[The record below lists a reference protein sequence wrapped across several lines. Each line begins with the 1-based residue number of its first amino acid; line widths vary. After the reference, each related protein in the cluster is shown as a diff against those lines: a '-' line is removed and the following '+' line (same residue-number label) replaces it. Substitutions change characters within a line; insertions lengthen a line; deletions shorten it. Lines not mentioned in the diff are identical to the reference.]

1 MCGGTLVVH
10 PCSHV
15 GHVFRATTPHQWPG
29 GKKMRNVAITRNTL
43 RTVEVWLDRKWRDFY
58 FSLNPCKHNLRQA
71 IMATSVNIS
80 GPKRLGRSIPDTSRR
95 GFN

>member
-15 GHVFRATTPHQWPG
+15 GHVFRATTPHEWPG

-58 FSLNPCKHNLRQA
+58 FSLNPCKTTESRHL
-71 IMATSVNIS
+71 
-80 GPKRLGRSIPDTSRR
+80 PKVIFPQLQGRSIPATSRS